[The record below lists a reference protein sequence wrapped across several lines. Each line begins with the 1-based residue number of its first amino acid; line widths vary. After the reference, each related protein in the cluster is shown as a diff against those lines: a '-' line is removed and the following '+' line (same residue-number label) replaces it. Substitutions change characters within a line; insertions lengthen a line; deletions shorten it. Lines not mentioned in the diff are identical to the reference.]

1 MTSPV
6 LTPPPQQGYTK
17 LMLVALPKQPCNK
30 PQVNAKS
37 LGNPALSPK
46 AMTVNETLHQPQ
58 DGGSFPSRLSPAT
71 GNATSAGVQDD
82 LDVNTDLYSRVT
94 VTVLYALLFAL
105 GFFGNSTVLYIFL
118 QRRAVRCL
126 QGAVHYHLASLAV
139 SDLFVLVLC
148 MPVELYNFIWI
159 HHPWAFG
166 EAACKG
172 YYFVR
177 DGCSCASSLNVA
189 SLSVERYVAL
199 CHPLRAKSML
209 SRGRTRRLILAL
221 WAASLLLAS
230 PMLLTMGETHV
241 GEERICTTIV
251 SPGAAKLVLQV
262 NALLS
267 FVAPMLVISLMNGL
281 IGRRLQQT
289 SQQTLLLSFGYPTSC
304 ITMETGRMRSLR
316 HGVKVLRVV
325 VIAFVVCWLPYHTR
339 RLMYCYV
346 TEWTSE
352 LYDFYHYFYMV
363 TNVLFYVSSAINPIL
378 YNLVSSN
385 YRQIFLSTLSY
396 FCWTCSR
403 KRREYANGRGIQF
416 LHRAPATLVTP
427 RTSQHTLCTDVMETI
442 N

>member
-1 MTSPV
+1 MSYRLYIYKV
-6 LTPPPQQGYTK
+6 DQQATGQCQAT
-17 LMLVALPKQPCNK
+17 A
-30 PQVNAKS
+30 AR
-37 LGNPALSPK
+37 ALSK
-46 AMTVNETLHQPQ
+46 AMTVNESLHPMP
-58 DGGSFPSRLSPAT
+58 GELSFPSRLLRQAPWNETRALPLN
-71 GNATSAGVQDD
+71 GTSAGAQDD

-94 VTVLYALLFAL
+94 VTVLYTLLFAV
-105 GFFGNSTVLYIFL
+105 GFFGNSTVLYIFF
-118 QRRAVRCL
+118 QRKAVKCL

-172 YYFVR
+172 FYLVR
-177 DGCSCASSLNVA
+177 DGCSYASSLNVA

-199 CHPLRAKSML
+199 CHPLRAKSVL
-209 SRGRTRRLILAL
+209 SRGRTRRIILAL
-221 WAASLLLAS
+221 WGASLLLAS
-230 PMLLTMGETHV
+230 PMLVTMGETHV

-251 SPGAAKLVLQV
+251 SSGAAKLVLQA

-267 FVAPMLVISLMNGL
+267 FVAPMLIISLMNGL
-281 IGRRLQQT
+281 IGRELQQI
-289 SQQTLLLSFGYPTSC
+289 SQQPMLHSYGYPTASG
-304 ITMETGRMRSLR
+304 ITMESGRMRSLR
-316 HGVKVLRVV
+316 HGIKVLRVV

-396 FCWTCSR
+396 FCWACS
-403 KRREYANGRGIQF
+403 KRGRAYVNGRSIQF
-416 LHRAPATLVTP
+416 LHRAPESLVTP
-427 RTSQHTLCTDVMETI
+427 RTSQQTLCTAGVMETI